1 MTPIDQ
7 CDEAAANVARA
18 YRTAGIPAFTIR
30 TMPDGSGVSV
40 IGPSLDPALVA
51 KMLQAAADA
60 WKARNLRLH

>member
-18 YRTAGIPAFTIR
+18 YATAGIPAFTIR
-30 TMPDGSGVSV
+30 TLPDGSGVSV
-40 IGPSLDPALVA
+40 IGPALNPALVA

-60 WKARNLRLH
+60 WKARHQHLH